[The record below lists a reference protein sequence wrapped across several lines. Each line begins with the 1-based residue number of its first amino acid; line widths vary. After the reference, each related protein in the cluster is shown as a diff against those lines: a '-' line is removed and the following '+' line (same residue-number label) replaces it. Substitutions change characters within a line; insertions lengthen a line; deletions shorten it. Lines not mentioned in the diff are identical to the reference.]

1 MTAWSFTQNRKRF
14 TQNMVTDCIQ
24 HYPWDRQK
32 G

>member
-1 MTAWSFTQNRKRF
+1 
-14 TQNMVTDCIQ
+14 MVTDCIQ